1 MKESKKQSQ
10 RFLDTL
16 LGFGLDDDVAVLKTR
31 ASHQIALLG
40 NLDGIEMVNWSPEET
55 RTTVKTLIRQAGVGG
70 GLLLSDAHGE
80 IPYQVPPAVLATIA
94 DTVAEWGQYPLKWIG
109 ADHNAS

>member
-1 MKESKKQSQ
+1 MEESKKQSQ

-40 NLDGIEMVNWSPEET
+40 NLYGIEMVNWRPEET

-80 IPYQVPPAVLATIA
+80 IPYQVPSAVLATIA

-109 ADHNAS
+109 ENHDAS